1 MAEKQTNYTISEGIV
16 LPSKGLIY
24 DEKVN
29 PNIELRSMTA
39 RDEMKRLAPSATPFK
54 TLSDIIEGCMLQTP
68 AIHVYDLA
76 LGDYEYLLHR
86 LRVVTYGDAYS
97 MQLTCPHCGE
107 NVTIQTHLDDMEV
120 KQLTEADWEA
130 LHQITLPKNGDKITL
145 NIMTPRMLEET
156 QAKAKQLKRRFKD
169 AAIDFDTYADLLL
182 LIEYVNGQKFSQ
194 LQLQNYIDRL
204 PALDLQKLRNAK
216 DKLNSCF
223 GLKNEIEVDC
233 PLCGGDFKAYFRFGS
248 EFFRPSDI

>member
-1 MAEKQTNYTISEGIV
+1 MAEKQNNYTISEGVV
-16 LPSKGLIY
+16 LPSRGIIY
-24 DEKVN
+24 DAKVN

-54 TLSDIIEGCMLQTP
+54 VLSDIIQDCMLEKP
-68 AIHVYDLA
+68 AMKVYDMA

-107 NVTIQTHLDDMEV
+107 NVSIETHLDEMQIT
-120 KQLTEADWEA
+120 QLEASTWQS
-130 LHQITLPKNGDKITL
+130 LHQIVLPKNGDKITL
-145 NIMTPRMLEET
+145 NIMTPRILQEIDV
-156 QAKAKQLKRRFKD
+156 KAKDLKRRFKD
-169 AAIDFDTYADLLL
+169 AAIDFEVYADLLM
-182 LIEYVNGQKFSQ
+182 LIEYVNGQKLSQ

-223 GLKNEIEVDC
+223 GIKNEVEVRC
-233 PLCGGDFKAYFRFGS
+233 PICGGDFTAYFRFGT
-248 EFFRPSDI
+248 EFFRPSNI